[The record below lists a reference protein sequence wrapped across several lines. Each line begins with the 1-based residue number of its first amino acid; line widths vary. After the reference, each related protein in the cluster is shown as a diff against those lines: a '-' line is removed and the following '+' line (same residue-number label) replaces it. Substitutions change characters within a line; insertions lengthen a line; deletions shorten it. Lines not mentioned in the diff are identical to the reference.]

1 MSRLQEWIHAMEEG
15 AGAGYVRWLALGLVV
30 VMVGLAFNLRE
41 FQNMRAEEA
50 MDAAQVARNLAE
62 GRGFTTRYV
71 RPLSMGLI
79 MTHREDRDP
88 LVKGEHPDLAQA
100 PVYPLFLAGF
110 MKVPGLFE
118 PTGGELR
125 AGGTGRHQGDL
136 MIGFINQ
143 GLFLV
148 SVLLTF
154 RLARRLFEVRVAMVT
169 ALVMLGSEWLW
180 RFSASGLSTLLCM
193 VLLLALANVLLTLE
207 EGSAA
212 AESKVVGTME
222 GTVGAVATGGRVSWM
237 GVVGAA
243 LLVGLLGLTRYSLA
257 WLVIPFLGFLVLM
270 FPRQRLGV
278 MLVGALVFLAV
289 FTPWLVRNVEVCGH
303 PFGVAGFAV
312 VQETSEFSG
321 NWLARTLEPDVSK
334 VGSRD
339 LLRKFF
345 EGALQLVREDL
356 PRLGGSW
363 MTALFAVGL
372 LVPFAGRSRRRLQW
386 FTVACLGVLSVVQI
400 MGRTHLSNDVPV
412 FNSENLLAVLTPLVL
427 MFGSALL
434 IWLVDNL
441 EVSAEAWRKVILGG
455 VVGLTW
461 LPLILV
467 FGPPRTMPS
476 AYPPYYPPT
485 IQRVAGWFDPGEW
498 IMTDMPW
505 AVAWYGNRQALLLS
519 RTPDKDFTDI
529 SDWQKPVNGL
539 YLTRISLD
547 SRFVTDWLLNARQWG
562 RFMIEMIAKSEVP
575 KGFPLRRSPNPSQTF
590 PDHLLLA
597 DRDRW
602 GLVRPLRPPRPEELQ
617 SGDVPQAEP
626 ESP

>member
-1 MSRLQEWIHAMEEG
+1 MARVQEWIHAMEEG
-15 AGAGYVRWLALGLVV
+15 AGAGYLRWLALGLVV

-71 RPLSMGLI
+71 RPLSMGLV
-79 MTHREDRDP
+79 MAHREDRDP

-118 PTGGELR
+118 PAGGEFR
-125 AGGTGRHQGDL
+125 AGGMGRHSGDQ

-148 SVLLTF
+148 LVLLSF
-154 RLARRLFEVRVAMVT
+154 RLARRLFDMRVAVVT

-180 RFSASGLSTLLCM
+180 QFSVSGLSTMLCM
-193 VLLLALANVLLTLE
+193 VLLMALANVLLTLE
-207 EGSAA
+207 MRSAPTASADA
-212 AESKVVGTME
+212 AG
-222 GTVGAVATGGRVSWM
+222 TGGTGGAGVTEGRVGWM
-237 GVVGAA
+237 GVVWAA
-243 LLVGLLGLTRYSLA
+243 VLVGLLGMTRYSLA
-257 WLVIPFLGFLVLM
+257 WLVIPVLGYLM
-270 FPRQRLGV
+270 LMYPRHRIGV
-278 MLVGALVFLAV
+278 MLVGGLVFLAV
-289 FTPWLVRNVEVCGH
+289 FTPWLVRNVQVCGH

-321 NWLARTLEPDVSK
+321 NWLARTLEPDVTK

-345 EGALQLVREDL
+345 EGALRLVREEL

-363 MTALFAVGL
+363 LAAVFAVGL
-372 LVPFAGRSRRRLQW
+372 LVPFAGRARRRLQW
-386 FTVACLGVLSVVQI
+386 FTVVCLVVLSVAQI
-400 MGRTHLSNDVPV
+400 MVRTHLSNDEPV

-427 MFGSALL
+427 LFGSALL

-441 EVSAEAWRKVILGG
+441 EVSSDAWRKVILGG
-455 VVGLTW
+455 AVGLTW
-461 LPLILV
+461 LPLMLL
-467 FGPPRTMPS
+467 FGPPRTPPS

-485 IQRVAGWFDPGEW
+485 IQRVAGWFEPGEW

-519 RTPDKDFTDI
+519 LTPDKDFTDI
-529 SDWQKPVNGL
+529 SDWQKQVNGL
-539 YLTRISLD
+539 YLTRLSLD
-547 SRFVTDWLLNARQWG
+547 SRFVSDWLLNARQWG

-575 KGFPLRRSPNPSQTF
+575 RGFPLRRSPDPSTTF

-617 SGDVPQAEP
+617 SGEAGQVAP
-626 ESP
+626 ERP